1 MKQGGLMS
9 RKSIVLSW
17 MATARS
23 QILSDCRGAQL
34 VEFAIGLPILLVMA
48 VAVSQFSGSF
58 NLKQILNNA
67 AREGARTAAGEFADF
82 GTLNNCGNGSCVAA
96 AAESVSNYLQKAGV
110 NPQCTFST
118 AGTSVGSF
126 AWQFTASG
134 TGCAGASLKIE
145 QRVPIGT
152 GPTIGVARVTLTYPN
167 PYTMGGLLSFLVPGN
182 TTVLPVTLTTN
193 AIMPNLS
200 T

>member
-1 MKQGGLMS
+1 MS
-9 RKSIVLSW
+9 RRNTVPSW
-17 MATARS
+17 LAAAGSRM
-23 QILSDCRGAQL
+23 LGDCRGAQL

-67 AREGARTAAGEFADF
+67 AREGARTAGGEFADF
-82 GTLNNCGNGSCVAA
+82 GTLNNCGNGACVAA
-96 AAESVSNYLQKAGV
+96 AVESVSNYLQRAGV
-110 NPQCTFST
+110 SPQCTFST
-118 AGTSVGSF
+118 TGTSVGSF

-134 TGCAGASLKIE
+134 TGCAGASLTVE
-145 QRVPIGT
+145 QRVPIGS

-167 PYTMGGLLSFLVPGN
+167 PYTMGTLLSYLVPGN
-182 TTVLPVTLTTN
+182 TTILPATLTTN
-193 AIMPNLS
+193 AIMPNLM